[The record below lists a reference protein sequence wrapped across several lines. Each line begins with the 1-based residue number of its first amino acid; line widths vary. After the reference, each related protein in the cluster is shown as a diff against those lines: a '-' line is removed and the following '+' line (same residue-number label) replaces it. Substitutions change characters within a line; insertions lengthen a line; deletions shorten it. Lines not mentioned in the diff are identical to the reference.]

1 MVDQME
7 DQLALRPTHL
17 GFILD
22 GNRRWARQ
30 HSLPEFDRHLAG
42 YSALREVIEACVDLG
57 VPYVSVY
64 AFSTENWKR
73 DKREVSN
80 IMKLA
85 TRAIT
90 SDLKRFIQRGI
101 RVRYVGRLDGISKKL
116 VEGVEKAEEATRNL
130 KNGTVLLCFNYGG
143 HAEIADAARLCVED
157 GLEPE
162 EITEEA
168 IAKRLYVPDVPPID
182 MVVRTSGEQ
191 RLSNFMLWRASYS
204 ELMFIKKF
212 WPDMT
217 KDDVTDII
225 KEYNRRQ
232 RRYGG

>member
-1 MVDQME
+1 ME
-7 DQLALRPTHL
+7 DQMQIIPNHL

-22 GNRRWARQ
+22 GNRRWARK
-30 HSLPEFDRHLAG
+30 HSLPEFDGHLAG
-42 YSALREVIEACVDLG
+42 YNALREVIESCVDHKI
-57 VPYVSVY
+57 PYVSVY

-73 DKREVSN
+73 DKHEVSN
-80 IMKLA
+80 LMKLA

-90 SDLKRFIQRGI
+90 SDLKRFIQQGI
-101 RVRYVGRLDGISKKL
+101 RVRYVGRRDGIGKKL
-116 VEGVEKAEEATRNL
+116 LEAVEKAEEATRL
-130 KNGTVLLCFNYGG
+130 LTSGTVLLCFNYGG
-143 HAEIADAARLCVED
+143 HAEIADAARQCVLD
-157 GLEPE
+157 GLKPD

-191 RLSNFMLWRASYS
+191 RLSNFMLWRSAYS
-204 ELMFIKKF
+204 ELMFLQKF

-217 KDDVTDII
+217 KEDITDII

-232 RRYGG
+232 RRFGV